1 VLYFVK
7 AELRQMPPMP
17 REQWMGQV
25 VATWQ
30 VLAELER
37 SGKAKGVGAV
47 LGRQAGVAIVD
58 MESHEELA
66 VLLQRLPVSAYL
78 EWEILPMVSAQQA
91 LENARWSTAAAA
103 RSG

>member
-1 VLYFVK
+1 MLYFVR

-37 SGKAKGVGAV
+37 TGRAKGVGA
-47 LGRQAGVAIVD
+47 LIGKAAGVAIID
-58 MESHEELA
+58 LESHDELA

-78 EWEILPMVSAQQA
+78 EWQIEPLISAQQA

-103 RSG
+103 RG

>member
-1 VLYFVK
+1 MLYFIR
-7 AELRQMPPMP
+7 AELKQMPPMP
-17 REQWMGQV
+17 REKWMGQI

-37 SGKAKGVGAV
+37 VGKAKGVGAM
-47 LGRQAGVAIVD
+47 LGKPAGVAIID
-58 MESHEELA
+58 AESHDDVA

-78 EWEILPMVSAQQA
+78 DWEIAPMVSAQQA

-103 RSG
+103 RG

>member
-1 VLYFVK
+1 MLYYVK
-7 AELRQMPPMP
+7 AELRQLPPTS

-37 SGKAKGVGAV
+37 TGKAKGVGAL
-47 LGRQAGVAIVD
+47 LGKQAGVAILD
-58 MESHEELA
+58 ADSHEEVA
-66 VLLQRLPVSAYL
+66 VILQRLPVSAYL
-78 EWEILPMVSAQQA
+78 EWEIAPMISAQQA

-103 RSG
+103 RA

>member
-1 VLYFVK
+1 MLYFVK

-25 VATWQ
+25 TATWQ

-37 SGKAKGVGAV
+37 TGKAKGVGAL
-47 LGRQAGVAIVD
+47 LGRAAGVAIVD
-58 MESHEELA
+58 MDSHEELA

-78 EWEILPMVSAQQA
+78 DWEILPMVSAQQA
-91 LENARWSTAAAA
+91 LENARWATAAAA
-103 RSG
+103 RA

>member
-1 VLYFVK
+1 MLYFVR
-7 AELRQMPPMP
+7 AELRQLPPMP

-37 SGKAKGVGAV
+37 TGAAKGVGAL
-47 LGRQAGVAIVD
+47 LGKQAGVAIIDV
-58 MESHEELA
+58 ESHEA
-66 VLLQRLPVSAYL
+66 VAQLIQRLPVSAYL
-78 EWEILPMVSAQQA
+78 EWEIAPMVSAQQA

-103 RSG
+103 RG